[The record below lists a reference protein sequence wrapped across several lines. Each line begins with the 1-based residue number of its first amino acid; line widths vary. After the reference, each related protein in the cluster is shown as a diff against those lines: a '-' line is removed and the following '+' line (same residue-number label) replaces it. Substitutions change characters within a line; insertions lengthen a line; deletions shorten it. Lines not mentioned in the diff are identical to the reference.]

1 MGNPAIFPFR
11 QRFPDDEIMPPP
23 MPPGMEAD
31 PSAFSSDPEEQE
43 IQPEPAPGLM
53 PMPEAPNPAET
64 STDQQIGNP
73 PPPMPSQNPAAM
85 DGMKKMGMITPDGT
99 NPSAPPP
106 PPPPAQPPAAGT
118 MPPPPP
124 PVGSEASEAPD
135 PTWQGSGDQALP
147 SLAQPKA
154 AMPPPPPPSAS
165 AAAWQNLQALG
176 APPPPPKP
184 NIWQRLGAAALAGA
198 AGYANQRDFKAPPI
212 DTSQGVDNI
221 LRPGYA
227 AKLGAYNQQLS
238 AAKDQLNQADKYED
252 LQSREAQRA
261 ALATQESA
269 KAGQLASDAKTRAE
283 TAAAAPALRAQ
294 QQKQRLFEKMTKGRD
309 LQALPAGAPIPPGW
323 DKFQDPEDESIT
335 WVSPAN
341 LRKIT
346 PELAPFAPGFKDGD
360 TVDRKTYADASAAYN
375 KAQAAENKPDPVKT
389 EVKQLQKNGRPHQVL
404 INSATGA
411 EIKDLGETGERPPMN
426 NFQIGGS
433 ADNPSSLAQSVAN
446 YEIPFSQAVARLPG
460 ASREAIMQQI
470 KAINPKFQESQYPVA
485 QRTEQDAVTG
495 KIGTQANALNT
506 MMGHLNVLNSAAD
519 ALKNHDV
526 NALNHL
532 ANFLGAQTGNSAITA
547 YRTIVHRL
555 GPEIGK
561 AYVAGGGT
569 AGERGTNEEDF
580 ADSLGPDQLKG
591 NVGISAMLADSKIN
605 ALQDQYKRGTYGR
618 GQQQLISD
626 EAQQARQ
633 ALAKQSPVQPGGGRS
648 GQPSGGGGSGQIVV
662 TDPSGTPHKFATQA
676 QADAFK
682 KLAHIQ

>member
-85 DGMKKMGMITPDGT
+85 DGMKKMGTITPDGT

-135 PTWQGSGDQALP
+135 PTWQGSGDQTLP

-261 ALATQESA
+261 ALAEQESA
-269 KAGQLASDAKTRAE
+269 RAGQWASDAKTRAATE
-283 TAAAAPALRAQ
+283 TDRVAQLHFKAQ
-294 QQKQRLFEKMTKGRD
+294 QSGWQPIQKGQ
-309 LQALPAGAPIPPGW
+309 PVPPGY
-323 DKFQDPEDESIT
+323 FATTLGGQDYAVPT
-335 WVSPAN
+335 N
-341 LRKIT
+341 
-346 PELAPFAPGFKDGD
+346 D
-360 TVDRKTYADASAAYN
+360 TVDQKKWISVPDGIAEKLGIEKGKKYPPDFLKTVTAMYDTAYKTDN
-375 KAQAAENKPDPVKT
+375 RSDPVKT
-389 EVKQLQKNGRPHQVL
+389 EVKQLQKNGRPHQIL
-404 INSATGA
+404 INSATG
-411 EIKDLGETGERPPMN
+411 EEMKDLGESGERPPVVNVNAASGQLDRETQRYAKPYEKGVADASTQLEKIDDARAMIN
-426 NFQIGGS
+426 GS
-433 ADNPSSLAQSVAN
+433 AEAQALGIPKVLTALVSGAGSGVRITQPELNAIATARGVQGGAEGLYNSLTGKGKLTSTQQQQITQILDDVKARITQKQAIHNQALDAINSANSREEIIKIDRDARAQLQQVSKGGKASVAPT
-446 YEIPFSQAVARLPG
+446 PF
-460 ASREAIMQQI
+460 
-470 KAINPKFQESQYPVA
+470 
-485 QRTEQDAVTG
+485 
-495 KIGTQANALNT
+495 
-506 MMGHLNVLNSAAD
+506 
-519 ALKNHDV
+519 
-526 NALNHL
+526 
-532 ANFLGAQTGNSAITA
+532 GNSVVDDLLKK
-547 YRTIVHRL
+547 Y
-555 GPEIGK
+555 GGK
-561 AYVAGGGT
+561 
-569 AGERGTNEEDF
+569 
-580 ADSLGPDQLKG
+580 
-591 NVGISAMLADSKIN
+591 
-605 ALQDQYKRGTYGR
+605 
-618 GQQQLISD
+618 
-626 EAQQARQ
+626 
-633 ALAKQSPVQPGGGRS
+633 
-648 GQPSGGGGSGQIVV
+648 
-662 TDPSGTPHKFATQA
+662 
-676 QADAFK
+676 
-682 KLAHIQ
+682 